1 MSYGERLKIVR
12 GNIPQEDFAKLLDV
26 HKNTLGRFER
36 EEGKPNIEELQK
48 IVSALPDI
56 NPTWLLTGEGDMKRD
71 AATKS
76 EEGIS
81 SQKDKPK
88 LREIGGEPV
97 PQPTSEYLD
106 RRLLSLTL
114 SRLDSVFEE
123 FKVKDPDDRAGVIT
137 DVYSSIVEKNLARN
151 HETVDGLAKNM
162 STLFKDVELLK
173 QLSSIGPNIF
183 NMISKW
189 SKKIKLL

>member
-48 IVSALPDI
+48 ILTALPDI

-71 AATKS
+71 AANKS
-76 EEGIS
+76 EGGIS
-81 SQKDKPK
+81 SQTEKPK

-137 DVYSSIVEKNLARN
+137 DVYSSIVERNLARN
-151 HETVDGLAKNM
+151 QETVDGLAKNM

-189 SKKIKLL
+189 SKKIK

>member
-48 IVSALPDI
+48 ILSALPDI

-183 NMISKW
+183 NMISRW
-189 SKKIKLL
+189 SKKIK

>member
-48 IVSALPDI
+48 ILSALPDI

-71 AATKS
+71 AANKS
-76 EEGIS
+76 EGDASRQTE
-81 SQKDKPK
+81 KPK

-106 RRLLSLTL
+106 RRLLALTL

-137 DVYSSIVEKNLARN
+137 DVYSSIVERNLARN
-151 HETVDGLAKNM
+151 HETVDGLAKSM

-189 SKKIKLL
+189 SKKIK

>member
-48 IVSALPDI
+48 ILSALPDI

-76 EEGIS
+76 EDGIS
-81 SQKDKPK
+81 SQKEKPK

-183 NMISKW
+183 NMISRW
-189 SKKIKLL
+189 SKKIK

>member
-48 IVSALPDI
+48 ILSALPDI
-56 NPTWLLTGEGDMKRD
+56 NPTWLLTGEGDVKRD
-71 AATKS
+71 AANKS
-76 EEGIS
+76 EGDASRQTE
-81 SQKDKPK
+81 KPK

-106 RRLLSLTL
+106 RRLLALTL

-123 FKVKDPDDRAGVIT
+123 FKIEDPDERAGVIT
-137 DVYSSIVEKNLARN
+137 DVYSSIVERNLVRN
-151 HETVDGLAKNM
+151 QETVDGVAKNV
-162 STLFKDVELLK
+162 STFFKDFEK
-173 QLSSIGPNIF
+173 LSSIGPNIF

-189 SKKIKLL
+189 SKKIK

>member
-48 IVSALPDI
+48 ILSALPDI

-137 DVYSSIVEKNLARN
+137 DVYSSIVERNLARN

-189 SKKIKLL
+189 SKKIR